1 MIQDLAQYDLL
12 QLIAG
17 ESWPEQEQAETVVN
31 FCRALSGF
39 MGEKLNPYFKQGDD
53 KEFQQMLQNENL
65 TEKDIM
71 NFYESKIPNP
81 EETMGSIALEFK
93 KMFLLMVYENKI
105 KELESKIPSIQDEDI
120 KRMETNTLESWK
132 QILELAKQ
140 DDWDKAQQVLSV
152 IPR

>member
-1 MIQDLAQYDLL
+1 MIQNLAQYDLL

-17 ESWPEQEQAETVVN
+17 ESWSEQEQAKTVVN
-31 FCRALSGF
+31 FCKALAGF
-39 MGEKLNPYFKQGDD
+39 MGEKLNPYFKQEDG

-71 NFYESKIPNP
+71 SFYESKIPNL

-105 KELESKIPSIQDEDI
+105 KELESKIPSIEDEDI
-120 KRMETNTLESWK
+120 KRMETNTRESWK
-132 QILELAKQ
+132 QILEFAKQ
-140 DDWDKAQQVLSV
+140 DDWDKAQGVLVV